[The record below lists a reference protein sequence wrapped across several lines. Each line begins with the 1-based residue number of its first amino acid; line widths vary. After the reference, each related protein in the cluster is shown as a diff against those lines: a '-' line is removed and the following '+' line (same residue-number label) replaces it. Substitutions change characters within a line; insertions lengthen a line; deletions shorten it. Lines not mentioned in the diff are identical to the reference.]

1 MTQIIEIDAHK
12 SKTNKYRQFV
22 VRQDGRDVAFLL
34 QHLSVH
40 TYRHQGWL
48 LGGDGTVVE
57 STWTRGTS
65 RNDVLS
71 RVLELVS

>member
-12 SKTNKYRQFV
+12 SKQNKHRQFL

-34 QHLSVH
+34 QHLTVH

-48 LGGDGTVVE
+48 LGADGVVVE
-57 STWTRGTS
+57 NTWTRGTS
-65 RNDVLS
+65 QKDVLK